1 MALPQNSRMGERNAL
16 STCRVKEKER
26 ERGGRE
32 GGGRERGRERGRE
45 GDRERLVMLDIVWL
59 KGQYMY
65 M

>member
-32 GGGRERGRERGRE
+32 RGREGGRE
-45 GDRERLVMLDIVWL
+45 GDRERLAMLDIVWL